1 MKIPFLFPFVSA
13 ICVLSAAEESKNP
26 ALQMR
31 DAATHE
37 ELAKTLRQVSRHDP
51 MGEMKSI
58 SDQDPSV
65 TNRPE
70 GILSQSDFI
79 AFNGT
84 ATLVPKRAIL
94 HVPSEL
100 KGRLVLPP
108 GTPIRTWADFFAVN
122 RAWITTVEVSRV
134 QAEGNEPLAPDLLER
149 IGKSRSLVVATYR
162 GGPISVLPLK
172 VETAAVPTN
181 PNSATQP

>member
-1 MKIPFLFPFVSA
+1 MKFSVLLPFVSA
-13 ICVLSAAEESKNP
+13 ACLVQAAGAPKP
-26 ALQMR
+26 TVPMR

-37 ELAKTLRQVSRHDP
+37 ELANTLRQVSRHDP

-65 TNRPE
+65 LNRPE
-70 GILSQSDFI
+70 SILSQSDFI
-79 AFNGT
+79 TFNGS

-94 HVPSEL
+94 HVPEEL
-100 KGRLVLPP
+100 KSRLILPQ
-108 GTPIRTWADFFAVN
+108 GTPIQTWADFFAVN
-122 RAWITTVEVSRV
+122 RGWITTIEVTRV
-134 QAEGNEPLAPDLLER
+134 QAEGNEPLAPEVLER
-149 IGKSRSLVVATYR
+149 ISKSKSLVVATYR

-181 PNSATQP
+181 TNSASPQ